1 MLFKYKAKNAQG
13 KEKSGELEAETQLE
27 LARILRK
34 DGFYLIEIKAQG
46 EKSGGSFLKKISTF
60 DLKRV
65 IEKIKGVSLE
75 EKMMFSHNLSVM
87 ISSGIAFTRALSVL
101 EKQTQSYKFK
111 EVLRDLSQAIT
122 KGKNFS
128 DAVSEHPK
136 TFNKLFSSM
145 IRAGEV
151 AGNLDKSLDL
161 LANQMEKEHELKSR
175 VKGALIYPAVI
186 IIAMIGIGILMMVTV
201 VPQLKAT
208 FEDLGVDLPLTTQF
222 IILLSDFLQVYWWLV
237 IISLPAAAFG
247 FKKAIATP
255 VGKKFF
261 SLFLLR
267 MPVIKG
273 LTLKINNANFSR
285 TLSSL
290 IEGGV
295 PILQA
300 LKITSDVV
308 GNEFYKKSILESS
321 DAVKK
326 GDNLYAALQRYPKL
340 YTPLLLEMVEVGE
353 EAGKLSE
360 LLVRVAE
367 FYEGEVSDTTKNLS
381 SIIEPV
387 LMIVIGGVVGFF
399 AVSVMQPIYGIVGNI

>member
-13 KEKSGELEAETQLE
+13 KEKSGEIEAETKLE

-34 DGFYLIEIKAQG
+34 DGFYLVEIKSQEG
-46 EKSGGSFLKKISTF
+46 KGGSSLIKKISTF
-60 DLKRV
+60 DLKQI

-87 ISSGIAFTRALSVL
+87 ISSGIALTRALAVL
-101 EKQTQSYKFK
+101 EKQTQSIKFK
-111 EVLRDLSQAIT
+111 KVLSELSQDIT

-128 DAVSEHPK
+128 DAVLKHPK

-161 LANQMEKEHELKSR
+161 LANQMEKEHELRSR
-175 VKGALIYPAVI
+175 IKGALIYPAVI

-222 IILLSDFLQVYWWLV
+222 IILLSDFLKVYWWLV
-237 IISLPAAAFG
+237 IISLPISAFA
-247 FKKAIATP
+247 FKKFIATP
-255 VGKKFF
+255 VGRKFF

-267 MPVIKG
+267 MPVIKE
-273 LTLKINNANFSR
+273 LTLKINNANFAR

-290 IEGGV
+290 IAGGV

-321 DAVKK
+321 DAVRR
-326 GDNLYAALQRYPKL
+326 GDNLYTALQRYEKL

-360 LLVRVAE
+360 LLTRVAE

-399 AVSVMQPIYGIVGNI
+399 AVSVMQPIYGIVGSI